1 MENSP
6 KKVLI
11 ELNHVSVS
19 YKLPTQ
25 KLDGLKD
32 YVIRLFKGDLRYD
45 KYEVLD
51 DVSLKIFAGESIALV
66 GRNGVGKSTLL
77 RVIAKIIPPEKGEVN
92 VHGSLIPML
101 SIGAGFDSN
110 ASGKENVFINGAL
123 LGYSKKEMESKYKS
137 IVEFA
142 ELENFMNVPVK
153 NYSSGMTSR
162 LGFAIAVST
171 EPDVIL
177 VDEVLAVGD
186 AKFRA
191 KCTKKM
197 EELQNKGV
205 TFVVVSHNK
214 QQVRELCK
222 RAILIKDK
230 KIALDGTVDEIY
242 KAYES

>member
-1 MENSP
+1 MENLT

-11 ELNHVSVS
+11 ELDNVTVS

-32 YVIRLFKGDLRYD
+32 YVIKLFKGNLRYR

-51 DVSLKIFAGESIALV
+51 SVSLKIYAGESIALV

-77 RVIAKIIPPEKGEVN
+77 RTIAQIIPPEKGRVKVN
-92 VHGSLIPML
+92 GTLIPML
-101 SIGAGFDSN
+101 NVGAGFDMN

-123 LGYSKKEMESKYKS
+123 LGYSKKEMESKYRS

-142 ELENFMNVPVK
+142 ELEDFMSVPVK

-162 LGFAIAVST
+162 LGFAIAVSA

-186 AKFRA
+186 VQFRI
-191 KCTKKM
+191 KCAKKM
-197 EELQNKGV
+197 EELQKKGV
-205 TFVVVSHNK
+205 TFVVVSHSK
-214 QQVRELCK
+214 QQVKQLCK

-242 KAYES
+242 NAYEN